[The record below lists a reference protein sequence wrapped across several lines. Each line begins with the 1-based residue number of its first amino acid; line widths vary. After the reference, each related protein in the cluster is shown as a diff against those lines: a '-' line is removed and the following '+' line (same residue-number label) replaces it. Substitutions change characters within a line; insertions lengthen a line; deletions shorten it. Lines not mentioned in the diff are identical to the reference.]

1 MSSIFYIILKD
12 YSCKVC
18 KVCKVCKEFEN
29 LLACEV

>member
-18 KVCKVCKEFEN
+18 KVCKEFEN
-29 LLACEV
+29 LSACEV